1 MSYLVAADM
10 IFLLHIAFILFVVA
24 GGLLVLKWSRLIW
37 LHIPAAVW
45 GAWIEFNGWIC
56 PLTPLENRLR
66 IIGGDSDFTGG
77 FIEKY
82 IAPVIY
88 PLGLTR
94 GFQLTL
100 GAIVIVLNM
109 TFYSCLLL
117 RNFRQRNKNV

>member
-10 IFLLHIAFILFVVA
+10 ILLLHFAFILFVVA

-45 GAWIEFNGWIC
+45 GVWIEFNGWIC

-66 IIGGDSDFTGG
+66 IIGGDSGFTGG

-88 PLGLTR
+88 PAGLTR
-94 GFQLTL
+94 GIQLTL
-100 GAIVIVLNM
+100 GAIVIVLNLAI
-109 TFYSCLLL
+109 YSCLLL
-117 RNFRQRNKNV
+117 RNSRQRNKNV